1 MNQGVADT
9 AAASTESDTAAE
21 PIVVGERVR
30 KSYGAV
36 DALAGVD
43 LAVEPGEVFGL
54 IGPNG
59 AGKTTLVRALTGTT
73 DVEGTVRVFGA
84 PPTTVDAGRV
94 GLLPQSFDPPAR
106 LTARELVDYYGGLYD
121 AARDTESVLA
131 DVGMSADADAW
142 YETLSG
148 GQQRRTCVATA
159 VVNDPDL
166 LFLDEPTTGIDPA
179 GRRALH
185 QLIARL
191 AADGTTVFLTSHAM
205 DEVERLADRVMLLR
219 DGDVVAVGPP
229 AELIAEHAGRPR
241 LEIAL
246 RDPTAVRPSECTT
259 DDDSVTTGDSVT
271 TNDAPTDGDPPAVD
285 DGISAAVADAVDGA
299 TVESTTDGLRICGID
314 PVEIGSVVDALA
326 AVGVGFDSL
335 TWAEPSLEDV
345 YLRLTGETYSPRSAT
360 DLTGAERRADGG
372 TSSTGGS
379 HTDSGSRTDDGV
391 RPPSGSRG
399 DGGAR

>member
-121 AARDTESVLA
+121 DARDTESVLA

-259 DDDSVTTGDSVT
+259 DDDSVTT
-271 TNDAPTDGDPPAVD
+271 NDAPTDGDPPAVD

-299 TVESTTDGLRICGID
+299 TVESTTDGLRIRGID

-326 AVGVGFDSL
+326 TVGVGFDSL

-360 DLTGAERRADGG
+360 DLTDAERRADGG
-372 TSSTGGS
+372 TSSNGGS

-391 RPPSGSRG
+391 RPHSGSRG